1 MTMMNTIK
9 KSEAAKYKPSD
20 APPNYQQP
28 LTARGNSEIG
38 TSIVE
43 RSQMESLRMSHDVRT

>member
-9 KSEAAKYKPSD
+9 KSEAAKSKPND
-20 APPNYQQP
+20 AQNYQQP

-38 TSIVE
+38 ASIVE
-43 RSQMESLRMSHDVRT
+43 RSQIESVRMSHDVRT